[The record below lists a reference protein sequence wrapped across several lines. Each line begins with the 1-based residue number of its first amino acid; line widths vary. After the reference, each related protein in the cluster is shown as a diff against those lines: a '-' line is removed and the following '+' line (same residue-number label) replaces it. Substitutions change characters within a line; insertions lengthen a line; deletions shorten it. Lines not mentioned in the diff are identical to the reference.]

1 MARLIDSS
9 VFIELE
15 RSGRRLGEL
24 LALAPDAAWAVASIT
39 VAELLVGAEKADSVE
54 RRRRRLD
61 FVEAVLT
68 EFVVLP
74 YDLPIARAHA
84 RLWAELE
91 LSGRRIGP
99 YDLLVAATAL
109 VHGYEVL
116 TFNVREFERVP
127 GLVARRPGW

>member
-15 RSGRRLGEL
+15 RSGRQLGEL
-24 LALAPDAAWAVASIT
+24 LALAPDEAWAVASIT

-61 FVEAVLT
+61 FVEAILT

-109 VHGYEVL
+109 VHGYDVL
-116 TFNVREFERVP
+116 TFNMREFERVP